1 MTESFETTIRPT
13 GQWRRFVAWLGRLW
27 RRLCAAL
34 RGPTPL
40 PQPPLPPPPPPGRLV
55 VRRRWQRPVELPA
68 KGYVHHFLLH
78 AVFVWTSD
86 GLPREA
92 LHASIQEG
100 TPYVSR
106 ELIRRA
112 AGLARE
118 HPAHQAR
125 KLEESLQRALAEQ
138 PSWSYDGGRI
148 SCRPYVWVRLEKRV
162 EDAIRPYWEDLIKLD
177 CAHRV
182 DMRRAE
188 YADKLSERWTE
199 ILTRLASSDVA
210 GGAARLTEAE
220 LAEVMRDIVAERQA
234 AQQRLDDMMADG
246 LRSEDPYERAAWFDS
261 MTDRRGRSPETASGR

>member
-1 MTESFETTIRPT
+1 M
-13 GQWRRFVAWLGRLW
+13 
-27 RRLCAAL
+27 
-34 RGPTPL
+34 
-40 PQPPLPPPPPPGRLV
+40 
-55 VRRRWQRPVELPA
+55 
-68 KGYVHHFLLH
+68 HHFLLH

-86 GLPREA
+86 GLHRED

-112 AGLARE
+112 ASLARE

-125 KLEESLQRALAEQ
+125 KLEESLQQALAEQ

-162 EDAIRPYWEDLIKLD
+162 EDAIRPYWDELIKLD

-188 YADKLSERWTE
+188 YADRLSERWTE
-199 ILTRLASSDVA
+199 ILTRLAGSDVA
-210 GGAARLTEAE
+210 AGAARLTEEE
-220 LAEVMRDIVAERQA
+220 LAEVMREIIAERQA
-234 AQQRLDDMMADG
+234 AQQRLEDMMADG
-246 LRSEDPYERAAWFDS
+246 LRSEDPYEQAAWFDS
-261 MTDRRGRSPETASGR
+261 MTDKRRRGQEATNGG